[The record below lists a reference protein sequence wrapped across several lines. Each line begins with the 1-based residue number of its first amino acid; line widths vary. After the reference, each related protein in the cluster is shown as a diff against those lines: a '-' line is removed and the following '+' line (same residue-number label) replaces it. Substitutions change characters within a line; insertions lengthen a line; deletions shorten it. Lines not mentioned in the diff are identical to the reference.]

1 MEKEEKGKR
10 EEKNEITS
18 VSDFIKKIEE
28 GTEEFRYQ
36 NSNYIFA
43 YRGES
48 QNFHQTSCM
57 PGIFREDYL
66 KQNEKFELNI
76 LNEIKSR
83 NLSSKKN
90 FILRAVDAQ
99 HYGFPTRLL
108 DITFDP
114 LIALYFAVEKDRSD
128 DARFFIF
135 AIESLD
141 LITEK
146 NISDLY
152 ENVITNKKNPSYNA
166 FNQRFIDFSSLNNRI
181 QAQRGG
187 FILFPGDTF
196 VKIPKRITK
205 MYKIRSENKEKISRD
220 LDAMFGIN
228 DSRIYPEMDKFVSV
242 MEKRSKNHLG
252 LSNKENAKKNL
263 SIYFSTFYIEL
274 RWLFLEEKKDGRSR
288 ETEEKILEEINRYQR
303 FLKLLKLTKV
313 NDGLK
318 DFVED
323 RKKELKKLFER
334 NNYVLGGCD
343 E

>member
-1 MEKEEKGKR
+1 MNTVMEKEEV
-10 EEKNEITS
+10 ITS

-28 GTEEFRYQ
+28 GTKEFQYQ

-48 QNFHQTSCM
+48 KDFHQTSCM

-83 NLSSKKN
+83 NLSNKEN

-205 MYKIRSENKEKISRD
+205 MYKIGNKKNILED

-228 DSRIYPEMDKFVSV
+228 DSRVYPEMDKFVSI

-263 SIYFSTFYIEL
+263 SMYFRTFYIEL
-274 RWLFLEEKKDGRSR
+274 RGLLLEKKKDSKSK
-288 ETEEKILEEINRYQR
+288 ETEEKILKEINRYQR
-303 FLKLLKLTKV
+303 FLKLLELTKV

-318 DFVED
+318 DFIED
-323 RKKELKKLFER
+323 RKKKLEELFER
-334 NNYVLGGCD
+334 NSYVLGDCD
-343 E
+343 ERVK